1 MTANMRSKMHVYGC
15 LCTMVSAVTTKD
27 VAADWDVFVD
37 YDATPSGTP
46 NTTTPADTSE
56 EY

>member
-15 LCTMVSAVTTKD
+15 LCTLVPAVTTKD

-37 YDATPSGTP
+37 YDATPSATP
-46 NTTTPADTSE
+46 NTVTPADTSE